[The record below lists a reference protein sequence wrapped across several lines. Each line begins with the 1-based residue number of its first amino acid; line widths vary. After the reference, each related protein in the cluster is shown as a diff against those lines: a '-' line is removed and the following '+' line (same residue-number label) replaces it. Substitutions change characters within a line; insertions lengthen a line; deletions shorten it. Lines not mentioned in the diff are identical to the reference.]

1 MKPNSSYLLFMM
13 ALHPIQTESDHQ
25 AALREIEEL
34 WGAAD
39 GSVDGERLGIL
50 AALVEAY
57 EEQRWPSA
65 PPLKKLS

>member
-1 MKPNSSYLLFMM
+1 MM

-39 GSVDGERLGIL
+39 YSIEGDRL
-50 AALVEAY
+50 AALASLVEAY
-57 EEQRWPSA
+57 EDRRWPSA
-65 PPLKKLS
+65 PPRLL